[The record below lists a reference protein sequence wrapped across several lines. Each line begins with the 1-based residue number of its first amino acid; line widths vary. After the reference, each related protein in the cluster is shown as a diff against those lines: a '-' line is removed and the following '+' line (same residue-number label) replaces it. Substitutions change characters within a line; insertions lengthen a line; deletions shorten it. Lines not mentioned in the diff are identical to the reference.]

1 MWLHEGDGVADER
14 PATEV
19 ARGELEGLGL
29 GFAGGAEAEEDNEG
43 YDQCGDYQEK
53 LHCHS

>member
-14 PATEV
+14 PAPEV

-29 GFAGGAEAEEDNEG
+29 GFAGGAEAEEDYEG
-43 YDQCGDYQEK
+43 YDQCGGYQEK